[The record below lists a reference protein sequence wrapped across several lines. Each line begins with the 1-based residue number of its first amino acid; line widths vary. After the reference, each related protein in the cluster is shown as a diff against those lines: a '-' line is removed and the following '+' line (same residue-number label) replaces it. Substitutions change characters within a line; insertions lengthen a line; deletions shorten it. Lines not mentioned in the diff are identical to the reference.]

1 MCFWFV
7 GGEGYLGKDFFEC
20 GGETGMERRFIGRGY
35 GSIMVLVPHQDDE
48 ILLCA
53 GIMERAAANGVP
65 LTVVMVTNGDYGSE
79 DLSVGQ
85 ARLRET
91 LEGLKVLGVP
101 ESQVVFLGFADT
113 GMPKEDSFLYR
124 LYEEGDG
131 RRVHPSCCGVC
142 TYGLPEKEEFH
153 KAEYGEHGA
162 YTRDVFLGD
171 LRAVLLKY
179 RPEHIFTTSK
189 EDTHGDHSGLF
200 LFVQEVLEECRKE
213 GYVPR
218 LYSGLVH
225 SRAGDENWPER
236 GGGMIALDSP
246 EHAAGLRD
254 EEAAGEGEGI
264 LGSLVWE
271 ERIVF
276 PVPDS
281 MRKECRKE
289 CPTKC
294 PTECR
299 TECPAIYPSKCL
311 EKNRKALALS
321 KHVTAL
327 KPDAVDFLYAFVKE
341 DEVFWEINW

>member
-1 MCFWFV
+1 
-7 GGEGYLGKDFFEC
+7 
-20 GGETGMERRFIGRGY
+20 MEKREIGRGY

-65 LTVVMVTNGDYGSE
+65 LTVVMVTNGDYESE

-85 ARLRET
+85 ERLRET

-113 GMPKEDSFLYR
+113 GMPREDSFLYR
-124 LYEEGDG
+124 LYEEKDG
-131 RRVHPSCCGVC
+131 RRVHPSYCGVC
-142 TYGLPEKEEFH
+142 TYGLLEKEEFH

-200 LFVQEVLEECRKE
+200 LFVLEVLKECRKE

-236 GGGMIALDSP
+236 DGGMAALDSP
-246 EHAAGLRD
+246 EHAAGLERRDD
-254 EEAAGEGEGI
+254 EEGEGESI

-281 MRKECRKE
+281 MKTEWR
-289 CPTKC
+289 TGC
-294 PTECR
+294 PTEC
-299 TECPAIYPSKCL
+299 P
-311 EKNRKALALS
+311 EKNKKALALS